1 MTDAM
6 ARSARRVK
14 VGATLDPELVAAVDR
29 YVEEH
34 PGSDRSR
41 VIDEALRLWYARRQ
55 DEAMERQFSA
65 PRSRRETEER
75 EAWKS
80 IQAAAAQRV
89 FRKR

>member
-1 MTDAM
+1 MTDEV

-29 YVEEH
+29 YVDEH
-34 PGSDRSR
+34 PGSDRSG
-41 VIDEALRLWYARRQ
+41 VIDEALRLWYAHRQ
-55 DEAMERQFSA
+55 DEAMARQFSA
-65 PRSRRETEER
+65 PRSRREIAER

-80 IQAAAAQRV
+80 IQAAAVGRV